1 MTAEKCAQPLIWS
14 GKVIER
20 INKFSQIIV
29 FAVKQIIRKNAFS
42 RRNNKNNNKSC
53 ATHSAEYQSL

>member
-29 FAVKQIIRKNAFS
+29 ELLSK
-42 RRNNKNNNKSC
+42 KSEKM
-53 ATHSAEYQSL
+53 HFQEEIKK